1 MQLPREESSGTQ
13 VYMDAFTGLRR
24 NEILALEF
32 TDIDWF
38 SKEVSVTKAIS
49 KTAAHDGVHKWQ
61 WEIGSPKSPKSVR
74 RVALP
79 ETVGQLLAAWR
90 QARGP
95 SAKYIF
101 SNTEEG
107 FLDPDYFN
115 EYVFAPITK
124 AAGLKVRFHDL
135 RHFFASMLIA
145 QGESPKYISD
155 QLGHSSIQ
163 VTFDVYGH
171 LFPQSREEAAAKLQ
185 KAMFASRRSGFGSSL
200 VANTENTVTDQPRHN
215 SEKDG

>member
-1 MQLPREESSGTQ
+1 VDHVWQLIDAAATRGELGHAM

-49 KTAAHDGVHKWQ
+49 KIAARDGVRKWQ

-107 FLDPDYFN
+107 FLD
-115 EYVFAPITK
+115 
-124 AAGLKVRFHDL
+124 L

-145 QGESPKYISD
+145 QGESRKYICD
-155 QLGHSSIQ
+155 QLGPSSIQ
-163 VTFDVYGH
+163 VTFDIYGH
-171 LFPQSREEAAAKLQ
+171 LFP
-185 KAMFASRRSGFGSSL
+185 
-200 VANTENTVTDQPRHN
+200 
-215 SEKDG
+215 

>member
-1 MQLPREESSGTQ
+1 M
-13 VYMDAFTGLRR
+13 VYMDTGLRR

-49 KTAAHDGVHKWQ
+49 KTAARDGVHKWQ

-101 SNTEEG
+101 SNTGEG

-145 QGESPKYISD
+145 QGESPKYICD
-155 QLGHSSIQ
+155 QRAFEHS
-163 VTFDVYGH
+163 GH
-171 LFPQSREEAAAKLQ
+171 LRRLRPPVPSVEGRGRSQTAKGHV
-185 KAMFASRRSGFGSSL
+185 RITPFGL
-200 VANTENTVTDQPRHN
+200 W
-215 SEKDG
+215 